1 MIDTNLIPQAAQDVA
16 TIKTQ
21 LSPYLPA
28 LAVAAAWAGR
38 EIRNVNLYVENV
50 AAKII
55 AHGGIGSEAS
65 YPYTAADGTSC
76 KNVPSVAAINGY
88 KYEWMQAGHTANN
101 TGERPETRSESE
113 TK

>member
-55 AHGGIGSEAS
+55 AHGGLGMIVKKLLWNPGAS
-65 YPYTAADGTSC
+65 P
-76 KNVPSVAAINGY
+76 VAASG
-88 KYEWMQAGHTANN
+88 KEEG
-101 TGERPETRSESE
+101 
-113 TK
+113 K